1 MIKIREAV
9 KCVPVILGYFLLT
22 ELGKMIEFWIFM
34 AHQTESDLYEQQWSW
49 IAMPESRFFQIPGK
63 TGLLFTALIAVLLC
77 MLAHGKDFR
86 AGQLKKIKETLQIN
100 WRKIL
105 FQAILIVGVV
115 LGVAYTRFLDRI
127 ASAISMKDIYFYI
140 SGTGALAGTQ
150 IIENIAERFST
161 LVAFHEPDLL
171 TIPFF
176 FLVFELLRVCFD
188 SKMTLT

>member
-1 MIKIREAV
+1 MKIREAV
-9 KCVPVILGYFLLT
+9 KCVTVILGYFLLT
-22 ELGKMIEFWIFM
+22 EFGKMIEFWIFM

-49 IAMPESRFFQIPGK
+49 ITMPESRFFQIPGR
-63 TGLLFTALIAVLLC
+63 TGLLFAALIAVLLC

-127 ASAISMKDIYFYI
+127 ASVISMKDIYFYI

-150 IIENIAERFST
+150 VLENIAERFST
-161 LVAFHEPDLL
+161 LVAFHEPDLW
-171 TIPFF
+171 TIPFS

>member
-1 MIKIREAV
+1 MIKIKEAV
-9 KCVPVILGYFLLT
+9 KCVSVILGYFLLT
-22 ELGKMIEFWIFM
+22 EFGKMIEFWIFM

-49 IAMPESRFFQIPGK
+49 ITMPESRFFQIPGR
-63 TGLLFTALIAVLLC
+63 TGLLFTALTAVVLC

-86 AGQLKKIKETLQIN
+86 VGQLKKIQETLQRN

-105 FQAILIVGVV
+105 LQAILI
-115 LGVAYTRFLDRI
+115 LGVILGMSYTRFLDRI
-127 ASAISMKDIYFYI
+127 ASVISMKDIYFYL

-150 IIENIAERFST
+150 VLENIAERFSV
-161 LVAFHEPDLL
+161 LVAFHEPDLW
-171 TIPFF
+171 TIPIS

>member
-1 MIKIREAV
+1 MKIKEAV

-22 ELGKMIEFWIFM
+22 EFGKMTEFWIFM

-49 IAMPESRFFQIPGK
+49 ITMPESRFFQIPGR
-63 TGLLFTALIAVLLC
+63 TGLLFAALIAVLLC

-161 LVAFHEPDLL
+161 LVAFHEPDLW
-171 TIPFF
+171 TIPFS

>member
-1 MIKIREAV
+1 MKIKEAV

-22 ELGKMIEFWIFM
+22 EFGKMTEFWIFM

-49 IAMPESRFFQIPGK
+49 ITMPESRLFQIPGR
-63 TGLLFTALIAVLLC
+63 TGLLFAALIAVVLC

-86 AGQLKKIKETLQIN
+86 VGQLKKIKETLQIN

-150 IIENIAERFST
+150 IIENIAERFSV
-161 LVAFHEPDLL
+161 LVAFHEPDLW
-171 TIPFF
+171 TIPIS

-188 SKMTLT
+188 SKMELT

>member
-1 MIKIREAV
+1 MKIREAV

-22 ELGKMIEFWIFM
+22 EFGKMIEFWIFM

-49 IAMPESRFFQIPGK
+49 ITMPESRFFQIPGR
-63 TGLLFTALIAVLLC
+63 TGLLFAALIAVLLC

-86 AGQLKKIKETLQIN
+86 ARQLKKIKETLQIN

-150 IIENIAERFST
+150 IIENIAERFSI

-171 TIPFF
+171 TIPFS

-188 SKMTLT
+188 SKMTFT

>member
-1 MIKIREAV
+1 MIKIKEAV

-22 ELGKMIEFWIFM
+22 EIGKMIEFWIFM

-49 IAMPESRFFQIPGK
+49 ITLPESRFFQIPGR
-63 TGLLFTALIAVLLC
+63 TGLLFAALIAVLLC

-161 LVAFHEPDLL
+161 LVAFHEPDLW
-171 TIPFF
+171 TIPFS

>member
-1 MIKIREAV
+1 
-9 KCVPVILGYFLLT
+9 
-22 ELGKMIEFWIFM
+22 MIEFWIFM

-49 IAMPESRFFQIPGK
+49 ITMPESRFFQIPGR
-63 TGLLFTALIAVLLC
+63 TGLLFAALIAVLLC

-105 FQAILIVGVV
+105 FHAILIVGVV

-150 IIENIAERFST
+150 IIENIAERFSI
-161 LVAFHEPDLL
+161 LVAFHEPDLW
-171 TIPFF
+171 TIPIS
-176 FLVFELLRVCFD
+176 FLVFELLRACFD
-188 SKMTLT
+188 SKMTRT

>member
-1 MIKIREAV
+1 MIKIKEAV
-9 KCVPVILGYFLLT
+9 KCVPVILEYFLLT
-22 ELGKMIEFWIFM
+22 EIGKMIEFWIFM

-49 IAMPESRFFQIPGK
+49 ITMPESRFFQIPGR
-63 TGLLFTALIAVLLC
+63 TGLLFVALIAVLLC

-86 AGQLKKIKETLQIN
+86 VGQLKEIKETLQRN

-105 FQAILIVGVV
+105 LQAILI
-115 LGVAYTRFLDRI
+115 LGVILGMSYTRFLDRI
-127 ASAISMKDIYFYI
+127 ASVISMKDIYFYL

-150 IIENIAERFST
+150 VLENIAERFSV
-161 LVAFHEPDLL
+161 LVAFHEPDLW
-171 TIPFF
+171 TIPIS

>member
-1 MIKIREAV
+1 MKIREAV
-9 KCVPVILGYFLLT
+9 KCVTVILGYFLLT
-22 ELGKMIEFWIFM
+22 EFGKMIEFWIFM

-49 IAMPESRFFQIPGK
+49 ITMPESRFFQIPGR
-63 TGLLFTALIAVLLC
+63 TGLLFAALIAVLLC

-127 ASAISMKDIYFYI
+127 ASVISMKDIYFYI

-150 IIENIAERFST
+150 VLENIAERFST

-171 TIPFF
+171 TIPFS

>member
-1 MIKIREAV
+1 MKIKEAV

-22 ELGKMIEFWIFM
+22 ELGKVIEFWIFM

-49 IAMPESRFFQIPGK
+49 IDMPESRFFQIPGR
-63 TGLLFTALIAVLLC
+63 TGLLFAALIAVLLC

-140 SGTGALAGTQ
+140 SGTGALAGAQ

-171 TIPFF
+171 TIPFS

>member
-22 ELGKMIEFWIFM
+22 EFGKMIEFWIFM

-49 IAMPESRFFQIPGK
+49 ITMPESRFFQIPGR
-63 TGLLFTALIAVLLC
+63 TGLLFAALIAVLLC

-127 ASAISMKDIYFYI
+127 ASVISMKDMYFYI

-150 IIENIAERFST
+150 IIENIAEMFST
-161 LVAFHEPDLL
+161 LVAFHEPDLW
-171 TIPFF
+171 TIPFS

>member
-1 MIKIREAV
+1 MMKIREAV

-22 ELGKMIEFWIFM
+22 EFGKMIEFWIFM

-49 IAMPESRFFQIPGK
+49 ITMPESRFFQIPGR
-63 TGLLFTALIAVLLC
+63 TGLLFAALIAVLLC

-140 SGTGALAGTQ
+140 SGTGALAGAQ

-171 TIPFF
+171 TIPFS

>member
-1 MIKIREAV
+1 MKIREAV
-9 KCVPVILGYFLLT
+9 NCVPVILGYFLLT
-22 ELGKMIEFWIFM
+22 EFGKMIEFWIFM

-49 IAMPESRFFQIPGK
+49 ITMPESRFFQIPGR
-63 TGLLFTALIAVLLC
+63 TGLLFAALIAVLLC

-161 LVAFHEPDLL
+161 LVAFHEPDLW
-171 TIPFF
+171 TIPFS

-188 SKMTLT
+188 SKMILT

>member
-1 MIKIREAV
+1 MKIKEAV

-22 ELGKMIEFWIFM
+22 EIGKMIEFWIFM

-49 IAMPESRFFQIPGK
+49 ITMPESRLFQIPGN
-63 TGLLFTALIAVLLC
+63 TGLLFAALIAVLLC

-105 FQAILIVGVV
+105 FHAILIVGVV

-150 IIENIAERFST
+150 IIENIAERFSI
-161 LVAFHEPDLL
+161 LVAFHEPDLW
-171 TIPFF
+171 TIPIS
-176 FLVFELLRVCFD
+176 FLVFELLRACFD
-188 SKMTLT
+188 SKMTRT

>member
-1 MIKIREAV
+1 MKIREAV
-9 KCVPVILGYFLLT
+9 KCVTVILGFFLLT
-22 ELGKMIEFWIFM
+22 EFGKMIEFWIFM

-49 IAMPESRFFQIPGK
+49 ITMPESRFFRIPGN
-63 TGLLFTALIAVLLC
+63 TGLLFAALIAVLLC

-140 SGTGALAGTQ
+140 SGTGALAGAQ

-171 TIPFF
+171 TIPFS

>member
-1 MIKIREAV
+1 MKIKKVV
-9 KCVPVILGYFLLT
+9 KYVPVILGYFLLT
-22 ELGKMIEFWIFM
+22 ELGKVIEFWIFM

-49 IAMPESRFFQIPGK
+49 ITMPESWFFQIPGK
-63 TGLLFTALIAVLLC
+63 TGLLFTALTAVLLC

-150 IIENIAERFST
+150 IIENIAERFSI
-161 LVAFHEPDLL
+161 LVAFHEPDLW
-171 TIPFF
+171 TIPFS

>member
-1 MIKIREAV
+1 MKIREAV

-22 ELGKMIEFWIFM
+22 EFGKMIEFWIFM

-49 IAMPESRFFQIPGK
+49 ITMPESRFFQIPGR
-63 TGLLFTALIAVLLC
+63 TGLLFAALIAVLLC

-86 AGQLKKIKETLQIN
+86 VGQLKKIKETLQVN
-100 WRKIL
+100 WREIVL
-105 FQAILIVGVV
+105 QAILIVGVV

-161 LVAFHEPDLL
+161 LVAFHEPDLW
-171 TIPFF
+171 TIPFS

>member
-1 MIKIREAV
+1 MKIREAV

-22 ELGKMIEFWIFM
+22 EFGKMIEFWIFM

-49 IAMPESRFFQIPGK
+49 ITMPESRFFQIPGR
-63 TGLLFTALIAVLLC
+63 TGLLFAALIAVLLC

-105 FQAILIVGVV
+105 FHAILIVGVV

-150 IIENIAERFST
+150 IIENIAERFSI
-161 LVAFHEPDLL
+161 LVAFHEPDLW
-171 TIPFF
+171 TIPIS
-176 FLVFELLRVCFD
+176 FLVFELLRACFD
-188 SKMTLT
+188 SKMTRT

>member
-1 MIKIREAV
+1 MKIREAV

-22 ELGKMIEFWIFM
+22 EFGKMIEFWIFM

-49 IAMPESRFFQIPGK
+49 ITMPESRFFQIPGR
-63 TGLLFTALIAVLLC
+63 TGLLFAALIAVLLC

-150 IIENIAERFST
+150 ILENIAERFSIIVT
-161 LVAFHEPDLL
+161 FHEPDLW
-171 TIPFF
+171 TIPIS

-188 SKMTLT
+188 SKMALT

>member
-1 MIKIREAV
+1 MKIREAV
-9 KCVPVILGYFLLT
+9 KCVTVILGYFLLT
-22 ELGKMIEFWIFM
+22 EFGKMIEFWIFM

-49 IAMPESRFFQIPGK
+49 ITMPESRFFQIPGR
-63 TGLLFTALIAVLLC
+63 TGLLFAALIAVLLC

-150 IIENIAERFST
+150 IIENIAERFSI
-161 LVAFHEPDLL
+161 LVAFHEPDLW
-171 TIPFF
+171 TIPFS

>member
-1 MIKIREAV
+1 MKIKETV

-22 ELGKMIEFWIFM
+22 EIGKMIEFWIFM

-49 IAMPESRFFQIPGK
+49 ITMPESRLFQIPGN
-63 TGLLFTALIAVLLC
+63 TGLLFAALIAVVLC

-86 AGQLKKIKETLQIN
+86 VGQLKKIQETLQIN

-105 FQAILIVGVV
+105 FQAILTVGVV
-115 LGVAYTRFLDRI
+115 LGMSYTRFLDRI
-127 ASAISMKDIYFYI
+127 ASVISMKDIYFYI

-150 IIENIAERFST
+150 ILENIAERFST
-161 LVAFHEPDLL
+161 LVTFHEPDLW
-171 TIPFF
+171 TIPFS

>member
-1 MIKIREAV
+1 MKIREAV
-9 KCVPVILGYFLLT
+9 KCVTVILGYFLLT
-22 ELGKMIEFWIFM
+22 EFGKMIEFWIFM

-49 IAMPESRFFQIPGK
+49 ITMPESRFFQIPGR
-63 TGLLFTALIAVLLC
+63 TGLLFAALIAVLLC

-171 TIPFF
+171 TIPFS

>member
-1 MIKIREAV
+1 MKIKEAV

-22 ELGKMIEFWIFM
+22 EFGKMIEFWIFM

-49 IAMPESRFFQIPGK
+49 ITMPESRFFQIPGR
-63 TGLLFTALIAVLLC
+63 TGLLFAALIAVVLC

-86 AGQLKKIKETLQIN
+86 AGQLKKIKEALQIN

-140 SGTGALAGTQ
+140 SGTGALAGAQ

-161 LVAFHEPDLL
+161 LIAFHEPDLW
-171 TIPFF
+171 TIPFS

>member
-1 MIKIREAV
+1 MKIREAV

-22 ELGKMIEFWIFM
+22 EFGKMIEFWIFM

-49 IAMPESRFFQIPGK
+49 ITMPESRFFQIPGR
-63 TGLLFTALIAVLLC
+63 TGLLFAALIAVLLC

-161 LVAFHEPDLL
+161 LVAFHEPDLW
-171 TIPFF
+171 TIPIS
-176 FLVFELLRVCFD
+176 FLAFELLRVCFD

>member
-22 ELGKMIEFWIFM
+22 EFGKMIEFWIFM

-49 IAMPESRFFQIPGK
+49 ITMPESRFFQIPGG
-63 TGLLFTALIAVLLC
+63 TGLLFAALIAVLLC

-127 ASAISMKDIYFYI
+127 ASAISMKDIYFYL

-161 LVAFHEPDLL
+161 LVAFHEPDLW
-171 TIPFF
+171 TIPFS

>member
-1 MIKIREAV
+1 MKIREAV

-22 ELGKMIEFWIFM
+22 EFGKMIEFWIFM

-49 IAMPESRFFQIPGK
+49 ITMPESRFFQIPGR
-63 TGLLFTALIAVLLC
+63 TGLLFAALIAVLLC

-161 LVAFHEPDLL
+161 LVAFHEPDLW
-171 TIPFF
+171 TIPFS
-176 FLVFELLRVCFD
+176 FLV
-188 SKMTLT
+188 

>member
-1 MIKIREAV
+1 MKIKEAV

-22 ELGKMIEFWIFM
+22 EFGKMIEFWIFM

-49 IAMPESRFFQIPGK
+49 ITMPESRFFQIPGR
-63 TGLLFTALIAVLLC
+63 TGLLFAALIAVLLC

-115 LGVAYTRFLDRI
+115 LGVAYTRSLDRI

-150 IIENIAERFST
+150 IIENIAERFSI
-161 LVAFHEPDLL
+161 LVAFHEPDLW
-171 TIPFF
+171 TIPFS

>member
-1 MIKIREAV
+1 MKIKEAV

-22 ELGKMIEFWIFM
+22 EIGKMIEFWIFM

-49 IAMPESRFFQIPGK
+49 ITMPESRFFQIPGR
-63 TGLLFTALIAVLLC
+63 TGLLFAALIAVLLC

-150 IIENIAERFST
+150 IIENIAERFSI
-161 LVAFHEPDLL
+161 LVAFHEPDLW
-171 TIPFF
+171 TIPFS

>member
-1 MIKIREAV
+1 MKIKEAV

-22 ELGKMIEFWIFM
+22 EFGKMIEFWIFM

-49 IAMPESRFFQIPGK
+49 ITMPESRFFQIPGR
-63 TGLLFTALIAVLLC
+63 TGLLFAALIAVLLC

-86 AGQLKKIKETLQIN
+86 AGQLKKNKETLQIN

-127 ASAISMKDIYFYI
+127 ASAISMKDIYFNI

-161 LVAFHEPDLL
+161 LVAFHEPDLW
-171 TIPFF
+171 TIPFS

>member
-1 MIKIREAV
+1 MKIKEAV

-22 ELGKMIEFWIFM
+22 EFGKMIEFWIFM

-49 IAMPESRFFQIPGK
+49 ITMPESWFFQIPGG
-63 TGLLFTALIAVLLC
+63 TGLLFAALIAVLLC

-161 LVAFHEPDLL
+161 LVAFHEPDLW
-171 TIPFF
+171 TIPFS

>member
-1 MIKIREAV
+1 MKIREAV

-22 ELGKMIEFWIFM
+22 EFGKMIEFWIFM

-49 IAMPESRFFQIPGK
+49 ITMPESRFFQIPGR
-63 TGLLFTALIAVLLC
+63 TGLLFAALIAVLLC

-86 AGQLKKIKETLQIN
+86 AGQLKKIQETLQIN

-105 FQAILIVGVV
+105 FHAILIVGVV

-150 IIENIAERFST
+150 IIENIAERFSI
-161 LVAFHEPDLL
+161 LVAFHEPDLW
-171 TIPFF
+171 TIPIS
-176 FLVFELLRVCFD
+176 FLVFELLRACFD
-188 SKMTLT
+188 SKMTRT

>member
-22 ELGKMIEFWIFM
+22 EFGKMIEFWIFM

-49 IAMPESRFFQIPGK
+49 ITMPESRFFQSPGG
-63 TGLLFTALIAVLLC
+63 TGLLFAALIAVLLC

-86 AGQLKKIKETLQIN
+86 AGQLKKIMETLQIN

-161 LVAFHEPDLL
+161 LVAFHEPDLW
-171 TIPFF
+171 TIPFS

>member
-1 MIKIREAV
+1 MKIKEAV

-22 ELGKMIEFWIFM
+22 EIGKMIEFWIFM

-49 IAMPESRFFQIPGK
+49 ITMPESRFFQIPGR
-63 TGLLFTALIAVLLC
+63 TGLLFAALIAVLLC

-105 FQAILIVGVV
+105 FHAILIVGVV

-150 IIENIAERFST
+150 ILENIAERFSIIVT
-161 LVAFHEPDLL
+161 FHEPDLW
-171 TIPFF
+171 TIPIS

-188 SKMTLT
+188 SKMALT